1 MVQPTFTSLPPPPK
15 IYFKGEFRVLW
26 DQNGLKR
33 QSVFFE
39 NLGGFVAFQPPRS
52 GPPEAARRLRRF
64 PIGSPPLGE
73 FVLDLDLDVFSTKIN
88 DFQGEI
94 RVIPGLTRYQSIILI
109 NYLSSGKV
117 RMYYFFIF
125 VIIWYR
131 YQCFIFVF
139 FTVPIIYFDR
149 NLS

>member
-1 MVQPTFTSLPPPPK
+1 MSSVQKLM
-15 IYFKGEFRVLW
+15 IFR
-26 DQNGLKR
+26 
-33 QSVFFE
+33 
-39 NLGGFVAFQPPRS
+39 
-52 GPPEAARRLRRF
+52 
-64 PIGSPPLGE
+64 
-73 FVLDLDLDVFSTKIN
+73 
-88 DFQGEI
+88 GEI

-139 FTVPIIYFDR
+139 FTVPIIYFDTVEIYHKLWYVATLVQIHPGVEFHAIR
-149 NLS
+149 GVVALISDENTITNGVNFLDFYVYQHVSKFKYF